1 MNICSKLFSF
11 FVCIL
16 LLCVQHAH
24 AKNAANEVLDINN
37 DTIVCDSL
45 KYANATKK
53 LNELKS
59 NNKKKEGIVKEQGSF
74 YEKFLDV
81 FTIEHMLTKK
91 RPVLSPRDSSRFA
104 EFTQLRQNAK
114 GKEALPKKNVQGKQS
129 VDKVI
134 MPDNKKD
141 GDNGNKERKIEEC
154 KKYIQEARIDSAKAE
169 KKLKKAKDKKNKY
182 DIEKCKGELENAKKA
197 IANYSKELDKFRP
210 KKKTVCIDSLTNEN
224 LKQEEKRSRELDRK
238 IELLE
243 WANGK
248 TDTIIYNKYILN
260 TLKAEYNKHKIIEC
274 RNIVDYFV
282 KHYEK
287 YAVLIKGSGILRN
300 LIENYEKYRIEM
312 LEFLKGRK
320 DFYSANGYKL
330 KYINARSEFNT
341 KEYYS
346 IYQNRKNKPSIYHIN
361 NVLEDWEKAIDKNE
375 ITEEKMNELIE
386 RLEPRP

>member
-1 MNICSKLFSF
+1 MNICSKLYSF

-16 LLCVQHAH
+16 LLCVQSAH
-24 AKNAANEVLDINN
+24 AKNVANEVLDINN

-59 NNKKKEGIVKEQGSF
+59 KNKEKEGIVKKQESF
-74 YEKFLDV
+74 YEKFPEV

-114 GKEALPKKNVQGKQS
+114 DKEALPMKSVKNKQS
-129 VDKVI
+129 VDKAL
-134 MPDNKKD
+134 MSDNKKD
-141 GDNGNKERKIEEC
+141 GDNEDKEGKMEEC
-154 KKYIQEARIDSAKAE
+154 KKHIQEARIDSAKAE
-169 KKLKKAKDKKNKY
+169 KKLKKAK
-182 DIEKCKGELENAKKA
+182 KA
-197 IANYSKELDKFRP
+197 IANYSRELDKLRP
-210 KKKTVCIDSLTNEN
+210 KKKTICIDSLTNEN
-224 LKQEEKRSRELDRK
+224 LKQEEKRSQGLDRK

-248 TDTIIYNKYILN
+248 TDTIIFNKYILS
-260 TLKAEYNKHKIIEC
+260 TLNAVDYRPDVTETQE
-274 RNIVDYFV
+274 IVDYFMRN
-282 KHYEK
+282 YED
-287 YAVLIKGSGILRN
+287 YAVLIKERVLHRKRV
-300 LIENYEKYRIEM
+300 ENYERYRIEI

>member
-1 MNICSKLFSF
+1 MNICSKLYSF

-16 LLCVQHAH
+16 LLCVQSAH
-24 AKNAANEVLDINN
+24 AKNVANEVLDINN

-59 NNKKKEGIVKEQGSF
+59 KNKKKEGIVKKQESF
-74 YEKFLDV
+74 YEKFPEV

-114 GKEALPKKNVQGKQS
+114 DKEALPMKSVQNKQS

-154 KKYIQEARIDSAKAE
+154 KKYIQEARTDSAKAE
-169 KKLKKAKDKKNKY
+169 KNLKKAKDKKNKY

-197 IANYSKELDKFRP
+197 IANYSRELDKLRP
-210 KKKTVCIDSLTNEN
+210 NKKTVCIDSLTNEN
-224 LKQEEKRSRELDRK
+224 LKQEEKRSQGLDRK

-248 TDTIIYNKYILN
+248 TDTIIFNKYILS
-260 TLKAEYNKHKIIEC
+260 TLNAVDYRPDVTETQE
-274 RNIVDYFV
+274 IVDYFMRN
-282 KHYEK
+282 YED
-287 YAVLIKGSGILRN
+287 YAVLIKERVLHRKRV
-300 LIENYEKYRIEM
+300 ENYERYRIEM
-312 LEFLKGRK
+312 LEFLKGCK
-320 DFYSANGYKL
+320 GFYSANGYEL
-330 KYINARSEFNT
+330 KYINARNGFNT

>member
-1 MNICSKLFSF
+1 MIHGESAIKNKKSTIMNICSKLFSF

-16 LLCVQHAH
+16 LLCVQYAH
-24 AKNAANEVLDINN
+24 AKNVANEVLDIKK

-59 NNKKKEGIVKEQGSF
+59 KNKKKEGIVKEQGSF
-74 YEKFLDV
+74 YEKFPEV

-91 RPVLSPRDSSRFA
+91 RSVLSPRDSSRFA

-114 GKEALPKKNVQGKQS
+114 GKEALSKKNVQGKQS

-141 GDNGNKERKIEEC
+141 GDNGNKERKREEC

-169 KKLKKAKDKKNKY
+169 KKLKK
-182 DIEKCKGELENAKKA
+182 AKKA

-287 YAVLIKGSGILRN
+287 YAVLIKERVILRN

-320 DFYSANGYKL
+320 DHYSANGYKL
-330 KYINARSEFNT
+330 KNINARSEFNT